1 MRPSVLF
8 IDDETPLLDSYRR
21 MLRDHREVWDMN
33 FMSCPLEA
41 WEHIKTQKVDAI
53 VTDVCMPR
61 MGGLDLLKN
70 IRSEARFKELPVII
84 VTGDSDR
91 TLKRQALDLDATDLL
106 AKPVDQDILRVRIR
120 NSLRMYF
127 NSQELQRERDLLEK
141 RVKERTRDL
150 DLSRQEIIWRLA
162 KAAEFRDEET
172 GNHVVRVACYSRTIA
187 KAMDMSSTFVDQIFL
202 AAPLHD
208 IGKIGIPD
216 SVLLKPGKL
225 NDDEWRIMKKHC
237 EMGASILSDSSRLRQ
252 AAGVF
257 FGTSD
262 PNVWIPIQ
270 TPLMVMST
278 AIALCHHE
286 KFNGKGYPFG
296 KSGEEIPIEARIVAV
311 ADVYD
316 ALRSR
321 RPYKEPFPVEVALD
335 IIEQGTGEHFDPAVV
350 DAFLKSFNDIQSVER
365 ELADSEA
372 NSPLE
377 KQRDEFAVR

>member
-21 MLRDHREVWDMN
+21 MLRDHREIWDMQ
-33 FMSCPLEA
+33 FKSCPLEA
-41 WEHIKTQKVDAI
+41 WEFIQNQKVDAI

-61 MGGLDLLKN
+61 MGGLDLLRS
-70 IRSEARFKELPVII
+70 IRSVPRLKELPVIV

-91 TLKRQALDLDATDLL
+91 TLKRQALDLEATDLL

-127 NSQELQRERDLLEK
+127 NSQELQKEKDLLEH

-162 KAAEFRDEET
+162 KAAEYRDEET

-187 KAMDMSSTFVDQIFL
+187 KTLGMPANFIDQIFL

-225 NDDEWRIMKKHC
+225 DEDEWRIMRRHC

-257 FGTSD
+257 FGTAD

-270 TPLMVMST
+270 TPLMVMAT
-278 AIALCHHE
+278 AIALSHHE
-286 KFNGKGYPFG
+286 KWNGKGYPFG
-296 KSGEEIPIEARIVAV
+296 KSGEEIPIEARIVAI

-321 RPYKEPFPVEVALD
+321 RPYKEPFPFEIAID

-350 DAFLKSFNDIQSVER
+350 DAFLECVHEIQSIER
-365 ELADSEA
+365 ELADSDA
-372 NSPLE
+372 NSLLE
-377 KQRDEFAVR
+377 KHRDEFAVR